1 MRENKTVTLA
11 AAVATAGIW
20 VAVYF
25 SMCGPGP
32 PLDGRPHEAL
42 GWMMARQAVSLLK
55 GGQIT
60 VIARDTSA
68 FQNPASD
75 IQLAAFKKAL
85 RKSGLTIGSLHLLEV
100 DPLRPVEVPPG
111 DFQLLI
117 RQSPPGSVIVSF
129 MGPPGLTGGE
139 TGARTG
145 AQPAIV
151 ALCSGNVSG
160 QVDLQALFQQG
171 LLQVAILDRRDAG
184 LSKGSR
190 ADLKACFD
198 ERFVTVT
205 AQDTAS
211 LPSATGSE
219 P

>member
-25 SMCGPGP
+25 SMRGPGP

-42 GWMMARQAVSLLK
+42 GWMMARQAIGLLK

-129 MGPPGLTGGE
+129 MGPPGLSSSSSFSSS
-139 TGARTG
+139 
-145 AQPAIV
+145 IV
-151 ALCSGNVSG
+151 ALCSGNVPER
-160 QVDLQALFQQG
+160 VDLQALFQQG
-171 LLQVAILDRRDAG
+171 LLQVAILDRRGAG

-190 ADLKACFD
+190 VDLKACFD

-211 LPSATGSE
+211 LSSATGSE